1 MVNAWRRISLT
12 AKRRAVQF
20 GSLLLLHSSWGA
32 EAKWLCLPVLNC
44 HSCQLAWFAC
54 PIGVLVHYAGLH
66 VFPFLAV
73 GTVLLLGVLGGR
85 ILCGWVCPFGFLQ
98 DLLHKLPGPKFR
110 LPAWT
115 SWIKY
120 AVLVVTVLLLPFI
133 LGAATLASFC
143 RFCPASAL
151 QVTAPRLVGSGAAA
165 LSAMTV
171 VKLAVLVLVLLA
183 ATMSS
188 RAFCRVL
195 CPIGAMLAPFNYLS
209 LWKIRPPTEHC
220 RQCAACREA
229 CPEGGRP
236 GDRIA
241 AGVAPNR
248 ALDCIVCHECQKACP
263 ETNTSGVSE
272 VLPTKPGANDALAL
286 SSEETLE

>member
-1 MVNAWRRISLT
+1 
-12 AKRRAVQF
+12 
-20 GSLLLLHSSWGA
+20 
-32 EAKWLCLPVLNC
+32 
-44 HSCQLAWFAC
+44 
-54 PIGVLVHYAGLH
+54 
-66 VFPFLAV
+66 
-73 GTVLLLGVLGGR
+73 
-85 ILCGWVCPFGFLQ
+85 
-98 DLLHKLPGPKFR
+98 
-110 LPAWT
+110 
-115 SWIKY
+115 
-120 AVLVVTVLLLPFI
+120 
-133 LGAATLASFC
+133 
-143 RFCPASAL
+143 
-151 QVTAPRLVGSGAAA
+151 
-165 LSAMTV
+165 
-171 VKLAVLVLVLLA
+171 VLVLVLLA

-195 CPIGAMLAPFNYLS
+195 CPIGAMLAPFNYIS

-248 ALDCIVCHECQKACP
+248 ALDCIVCHECQKVCP
-263 ETNTSGVSE
+263 EANTSGVSE